1 MIAVPTDW
9 AIADPMAVTT
19 IADTSIARDVE
30 NEAKIAPPANRTSPV
45 RMNPFL
51 PVMSATR
58 PNGSMTELIVS
69 DWAITTH
76 ETARRVMSKSLAM
89 LERARKTMLK
99 LITIVTVE
107 RPTAAK
113 VFHL

>member
-1 MIAVPTDW
+1 
-9 AIADPMAVTT
+9 
-19 IADTSIARDVE
+19 
-30 NEAKIAPPANRTSPV
+30 
-45 RMNPFL
+45 
-51 PVMSATR
+51 
-58 PNGSMTELIVS
+58 
-69 DWAITTH
+69 
-76 ETARRVMSKSLAM
+76 MSKSLAM